1 MMISLTVDDIS
12 AIKVNGPQYS
22 SLFFYGNINFGFVE
36 RDGLLCESVQLSI
49 FPENG
54 HPSRTE
60 EEEKKETIKKSKHT
74 RQRMIVICLLGRL
87 SSLES
92 CSSTHSGFSVSIFL
106 GLLLNPFEYYHIF
119 ERETFALKRTKL
131 VRRYRHSLYWC
142 AYTIRHPKWVPISY
156 TQVEILLPK
165 TH

>member
-49 FPENG
+49 
-54 HPSRTE
+54 SRKTATHQE
-60 EEEKKETIKKSKHT
+60 QKKKKKETIKKSKHT

-92 CSSTHSGFSVSIFL
+92 CSSPHSGFSVSIFL

-142 AYTIRHPKWVPISY
+142 AYTIGHPKWVPISY